1 MNLMHGSQDDQLD
14 AMFRA
19 YRDACPAPEPGVN
32 FMPQLWRR
40 IESRQSYTFSFRR
53 MANALVT
60 AAVAASICLG
70 VYTTIHRAPE
80 SAGYS
85 QSYVETL
92 AENNAIDTD
101 LVAPPARLVIDSTP
115 QQVH

>member
-1 MNLMHGSQDDQLD
+1 MTPMREDDQLD

-19 YRDACPAPEPGVN
+19 YRNACPTPEPGIN

-40 IESRQSYTFSFRR
+40 IEARQNYGFSFRR

-60 AAVAASICLG
+60 AALAASICLG
-70 VYTTIHRAPE
+70 VYTTVRRSDTAM
-80 SAGYS
+80 YS

-92 AENNAIDTD
+92 AAASTIDTE
-101 LVAPPARLVIDSTP
+101 LVAPARLEIDQAP
-115 QQVH
+115 PVN

>member
-1 MNLMHGSQDDQLD
+1 MNLMQGSQDDQLD
-14 AMFRA
+14 ALFRA

-40 IESRQSYTFSFRR
+40 IESRQSYSFSFRR

-70 VYTTIHRAPE
+70 VYTTIHRPSD
-80 SAGYS
+80 SAAYS

-92 AENNAIDTD
+92 AGNDIIDTD
-101 LVAPPARLVIDSTP
+101 LVAPPARLVIESTP
-115 QQVH
+115 QVR